1 MISFETFFV
10 AIISI
15 VVAYISIV
23 ISLTLERIKKEEFPI
38 KKYLILVSVAFF
50 GLVIMSSIV
59 YHIGNSESANITS
72 NKFFQPVVDFL
83 LNSRLFPFYRPEFY
97 QDYFVLVYIVGLVSF
112 SWLSIVAFS
121 QMLLFNPDIFKTIVV
136 VCLFFIFS
144 FVAINVEFLV
154 SSFIYNVLSWID
166 IWVVVVGNILVNLI
180 IGGAIVYLFV
190 RTLD

>member
-10 AIISI
+10 IIISI
-15 VVAYISIV
+15 VVAYIPIV

-38 KKYLILVSVAFF
+38 KKYLILVSIAFL
-50 GLVIMSSIV
+50 GLIIISSIV
-59 YHIGNSESANITS
+59 YHIGNSENANIVS
-72 NKFFQPVVDFL
+72 NKFLQPVVDFV

-97 QDYFVLVYIVGLVSF
+97 QDYFVLVYILGLIAF
-112 SWLSIVAFS
+112 SWLSILAFF
-121 QMLLFNPDIFKTIVV
+121 QMVLFNPDIFKTIVV

-154 SSFIYNVLSWID
+154 SSFVYNVLSWID

-190 RTLD
+190 RMLD